1 METMSS
7 FLALLFVIAF
17 IAIFVGLIRP
27 TLVIHW
33 GEKRTR
39 GRVLLYY
46 GVGLIVLGILGPA
59 LEPEEVKIKRAEEN
73 FENGT
78 RLLSVARNAYDAQD
92 FQTAI
97 DSADV
102 ATNALKSAKHYI
114 GEAAILADQ
123 AQVFLDSA
131 EVALEKQIAASGK
144 EKEAKNAG
152 RDETDTTGQPG
163 KWGYI
168 NKSGEFVI
176 TPQFDGAASFK
187 NGLAPVS
194 IGDLDTGKYGYI
206 NERGEFVAT
215 PQFDFANPFSE
226 GLARVKIGGKYGYI
240 NTSME
245 YIVTPQ
251 FSEAW
256 FFSEGLA
263 AVKVGS
269 EWGYINRQGKVVIK
283 PQFRDARSFSEG
295 LAAVE
300 IVNEWGYINRQGKI
314 VIKPQFKLN
323 KAEPFSEGLTQG
335 FIYETGKYGYINKN
349 GIYVIDPQFNGA
361 RGFSEGLASVCIG
374 AGNAYAGGGKWG
386 YINKKGKIV
395 ITPQYD
401 WPGAFKNGLAFVQM
415 GDPKTGKY
423 GVINKNGE
431 YVVKPQFNS
440 RVGIAFLEGL
450 ARVYIGDDG
459 PFGPENKWGYI
470 DEQGKVVIPLQFANV
485 GAFSEGLA
493 AVQVYK

>member
-1 METMSS
+1 MEAISTI
-7 FLALLFVIAF
+7 LALLFVIAL

-59 LEPEEVKIKRAEEN
+59 LEPEEAKIERAEEN
-73 FENGT
+73 FEKGT
-78 RLLSVARNAYDAQD
+78 KLLSVARKAYDAQD

-97 DSADV
+97 DSAGV
-102 ATNALKSAKHYI
+102 ATSALKSAKLYI
-114 GEAAILADQ
+114 SEADVLEGQ
-123 AQVFLDSA
+123 ARAFFDSA
-131 EVALEKQIAASGK
+131 EVALGKQIAASGEGK
-144 EKEAKNAG
+144 ETKNAV
-152 RDETDTTGQPG
+152 RDETATTGQPG

-168 NKSGEFVI
+168 NKHGEFVI

-187 NGLAPVS
+187 NGLAPVR

-206 NERGEFVAT
+206 NRRGEFVAT
-215 PQFDFANPFSE
+215 PQFDWAYPFIE
-226 GLARVKIGGKYGYI
+226 GLAKVTIEGKHGYI
-240 NTSME
+240 NTSLE
-245 YIVTPQ
+245 YVVTPQ
-251 FSEAW
+251 FSKAW
-256 FFSEGLA
+256 YFSEGLA
-263 AVKVGS
+263 AVKVGR
-269 EWGYINRQGKVVIK
+269 EWGYINKQGKVVIK

-300 IVNEWGYINRQGKI
+300 IGNEWGYINRQGKV

-335 FIYETGKYGYINKN
+335 FIYETGKYGYINKS
-349 GIYVIDPQFNGA
+349 GIYVIAPQFNGA
-361 RGFSEGLASVCIG
+361 RGFSEGLAGVMIG
-374 AGNAYAGGGKWG
+374 TGNAYVGDGKWG

-401 WPGAFKNGLAFVQM
+401 WPGAFKNGLAFVQK
-415 GDPKTGKY
+415 GDLKTGKY
-423 GVINKNGE
+423 GVINKSGE

-440 RVGIAFLEGL
+440 HVGVGFAFSEGL
-450 ARVYIGDDG
+450 ASVYIGDDG

-485 GAFSEGLA
+485 GAFL
-493 AVQVYK
+493 

>member
-1 METMSS
+1 MEAISTI
-7 FLALLFVIAF
+7 FALLSFIAF
-17 IAIFVGLIRP
+17 MAMLIGLIRP

-39 GRVLLYY
+39 GRVILYY
-46 GVGLIVLGILGPA
+46 GLGLIILSILVPA
-59 LEPEEVKIKRAEEN
+59 LEPEEVKIERAQEN
-73 FENGT
+73 LERGT
-78 RLLSVARNAYDAQD
+78 RLLSVARTAYDAQN

-102 ATNALKSAKHYI
+102 ATTALKSAKLYI
-114 GEAAILADQ
+114 SEANVLEGQ
-123 AQVFLDSA
+123 AKAFLDSA
-131 EVALEKQIAASGK
+131 KVALEKQISASGMK
-144 EKEAKNAG
+144 KEAKNAV
-152 RDETDTTGQPG
+152 RDETATTGQPG

-168 NKSGEFVI
+168 NKRGEFVI
-176 TPQFDGAASFK
+176 PPQFDSAASFK
-187 NGLAPVS
+187 NGLAPVR
-194 IGDLDTGKYGYI
+194 IGDLDSGKYGYI
-206 NERGEFVAT
+206 NKRGEFVAT
-215 PQFDFANPFSE
+215 PQFDFAIPFSE

-256 FFSEGLA
+256 SFSEELA
-263 AVKVGS
+263 AVEIGS

-283 PQFRDARSFSEG
+283 PQF
-295 LAAVE
+295 
-300 IVNEWGYINRQGKI
+300 
-314 VIKPQFKLN
+314 KLN
-323 KAEPFSEGLTQG
+323 KAEPFSEGLAQG
-335 FIYETGKYGYINKN
+335 FIYDTGKYGYINKS
-349 GIYVIDPQFNGA
+349 GIYVIAPKFNGA

-374 AGNAYAGGGKWG
+374 AGNAYVGGGKWG

-423 GVINKNGE
+423 GVINKSGE

-440 RVGIAFLEGL
+440 HVGVAFLEGL
-450 ARVYIGDDG
+450 ARVYIGDSG
-459 PFGPENKWGYI
+459 PFEPGNEWGYI
-470 DEQGKVVIPLQFANV
+470 DEQGKIVIPLQFADAR
-485 GAFSEGLA
+485 GFSEGLA